1 MVLTRCGASS
11 IWGFSPSP
19 ASSLGTSTFQSYFLQ
34 LVILFLSD
42 LNYKVGNSHAPHN
55 LKEDVSIGSF
65 SVLYPGRSVGNILL
79 LLVISGCSFE
89 QEEGTGTVTR
99 TENLK
104 LGRKRLSPR
113 GWWCWFWL
121 GLRCAVQS
129 WAYPQVLAGSKFL
142 EHEMWFWNRCSPS
155 SFLALI
161 F

>member
-1 MVLTRCGASS
+1 MVLARCGASS

-19 ASSLGTSTFQSYFLQ
+19 ASSVGTSSFQSYFLQ

-42 LNYKVGNSHAPHN
+42 LNYMVGNSHAPTIWRR
-55 LKEDVSIGSF
+55 VCIGSF
-65 SVLYPGRSVGNILL
+65 SVLYPGRSDGNILL

-89 QEEGTGTVTR
+89 QEEGKGTVTR

-121 GLRCAVQS
+121 GLWCAMRS

-142 EHEMWFWNRCSPS
+142 EHEMWFWNRCSLS

>member
-1 MVLTRCGASS
+1 M
-11 IWGFSPSP
+11 
-19 ASSLGTSTFQSYFLQ
+19 
-34 LVILFLSD
+34 ILFLSD

-113 GWWCWFWL
+113 G
-121 GLRCAVQS
+121 
-129 WAYPQVLAGSKFL
+129 
-142 EHEMWFWNRCSPS
+142 
-155 SFLALI
+155 
-161 F
+161 